1 MIILGISGG
10 YGHDAAAALVRDGS
24 IVAVVEEERLIR
36 RKHAYGAAPVHAARY
51 CLARAGISLGDVDV
65 LALSWNPADQPGW
78 PTRIHDTLLA
88 HPFFAGERAP
98 EVEVVGHAHAHAAA
112 AFYCSGF
119 PDAAVIT
126 VDGQG
131 DGVSTCLGRAY
142 GDVIDL
148 GEEFGISDSLGFFY
162 LALTNHLG
170 FELGEEGKVM
180 GLAAYAEPLAVP
192 EPFDLSADGYRAVGV
207 PRDVGNHYSLYR
219 NVVRHWRAWCEREL
233 GSAVPVRFPVDPL
246 TSRAR
251 AELTLGSAQ
260 ERAAATGQAI
270 LQRVLLH
277 LVRLAVDRAGTR
289 RLVLGGG
296 VALNCSANG
305 VIERSGLVDEL
316 YVFPASGDAGTSL
329 GAALAIAAAR
339 GERPAAPVESA
350 AFGPE
355 YPDEQMHELARSWH
369 LSVTESADVVADTA
383 TLLEQGAV
391 VGWLQGG
398 MELGPRALG
407 HRSIL
412 ASPGDVGM
420 RVRVNAIKGREQW
433 RPLAP
438 SLLAQAAAGIVE
450 TSGRAPFMLTA
461 CPVREEARGLIPA
474 VVHVDGT
481 CRPQLV
487 RAGTNPRFARLLAA
501 MGERTGQPVV
511 LNTSF
516 NLAGE
521 PLVCT
526 PHDAIRTFFG
536 SALDALV
543 LGRTILRKEC
553 L

>member
-1 MIILGISGG
+1 MIVLGISGG
-10 YGHDAAAALVRDGS
+10 YGHDAAAALVRDGE

-36 RKHAYGAAPVHAARY
+36 RKHAYGAVPVHSVRY
-51 CLARAGISLGDVDV
+51 CLDRAGISLRDVEV
-65 LALSWNPADQPGW
+65 LALSWDPADQPGW
-78 PTRIHDTLLA
+78 PTRLHETLLA
-88 HPFFAGERAP
+88 HPFFAGHRAP
-98 EVEVVGHAHAHAAA
+98 KVEVVGHAHAHAAA

-119 PDAAVIT
+119 PDAAILT

-131 DGVSTCLGRAY
+131 DGVSTCLGR
-142 GDVIDL
+142 GDGDEIDL
-148 GEEFGISDSLGFFY
+148 GQEFGIPDSLGFFY

-180 GLAAYAEPLAVP
+180 GLAAYGEPLPTAD
-192 EPFDLSADGYRAVGV
+192 PFEFSSDGYHAVGA
-207 PRDVGNHYSLYR
+207 PRTAGSRYAMYR
-219 NVVRHWRAWCEREL
+219 DVVRHWRAWCEREF
-233 GSAVPVRFPVDPL
+233 GPAIPVRYPVDPL
-246 TSRAR
+246 NSRAR
-251 AELTLGSAQ
+251 AELILGPAQ

-270 LQRVLLH
+270 LQRALLH
-277 LVRLAVDRAGTR
+277 LVRLAVNRAGTR
-289 RLVLGGG
+289 RLVFGGG

-329 GAALAIAAAR
+329 GAALAVAAVS
-339 GERPAAPVESA
+339 GERPTTPVESA
-350 AFGPE
+350 AFGPD
-355 YPDEQMHELARSWH
+355 YPDDLLHELARS
-369 LSVTESADVVADTA
+369 LRLPATETADVEADTA
-383 TLLEQGAV
+383 ALLERGAV
-391 VGWLQGG
+391 VGWMQGG

-412 ASPGDVGM
+412 ANPASLGM
-420 RVRVNAIKGREQW
+420 RVQVNAVKGREQW

-438 SLLAQAAAGIVE
+438 SLLAQAAPGIVDAR
-450 TSGRAPFMLTA
+450 GRAPFMLTA
-461 CPVREEARGLIPA
+461 CPVKDEVRGRIPA

-487 RAGTNPRFARLLAA
+487 RGGNPRFAGLLAA
-501 MGERTGQPVV
+501 LGERTGLPVV

-536 SALDALV
+536 SSLDALV
-543 LGRTILRKEC
+543 LGRTIITKTKP
-553 L
+553 

>member
-1 MIILGISGG
+1 VIVLGISGG
-10 YGHDAAAALVRDGS
+10 YGHDAAAALVRDGQ

-36 RKHAYGAAPVHAARY
+36 RKHAYGAAPVHAAHY
-51 CLARAGISLGDVDV
+51 CLARAGISLHDVDV
-65 LALSWNPADQPGW
+65 LAVSWDPRDQPGL
-78 PTRIHDTLLA
+78 PTKLHKTLLA
-88 HPFFAGERAP
+88 HPFFAGQRAP
-98 EVEVVGHAHAHAAA
+98 HVDVVGHAHAHAAA

-119 PDAAVIT
+119 PDAAILT

-131 DGVSTCLGRAY
+131 DGVSTCLGR
-142 GDVIDL
+142 GHGNEIDL
-148 GEEFGISDSLGFFY
+148 GEEFGIPDSLGFFY

-180 GLAAYAEPLAVP
+180 GLAAYAEPLRTAD
-192 EPFDLSADGYRAVGV
+192 PFEFSSDGYRAIGV
-207 PRDVGNHYSLYR
+207 PRTADSNYTLYR
-219 NVVRHWRAWCEREL
+219 DVVKHWRAWCEREF
-233 GSAVPVRFPVDPL
+233 GPSVPVRYPVDPL

-251 AELTLGSAQ
+251 AELTLGPAQ
-260 ERAAATGQAI
+260 EQAAATGQAI
-270 LQRVLLH
+270 LQRALLH
-277 LVRLAVDRAGTR
+277 LVRLAVSRTGTR

-329 GAALAIAAAR
+329 GAALVVAAAR
-339 GERPAAPVESA
+339 GERPVAPVESA
-350 AFGPE
+350 AFGPDF
-355 YPDEQMHELARSWH
+355 PDELLDELARS
-369 LSVTESADVVADTA
+369 LRLPVTVSADVAMDTA
-383 TLLEQGAV
+383 ALLEQGAV
-391 VGWLQGG
+391 VGWMQGG

-412 ASPGDVGM
+412 ASPGSVST

-438 SLLAQAAAGIVE
+438 SLLAQAAPDIVE
-450 TSGRAPFMLTA
+450 TTGRSPFMLTA
-461 CPVREEARGLIPA
+461 CPVREEMRGLVPA
-474 VVHVDGT
+474 VVHADGS

-487 RAGTNPRFARLLAA
+487 RAETNPRFAGLLAA
-501 MGERTGQPVV
+501 IGERTGLPVV

-521 PLVCT
+521 PLACT

-536 SALDALV
+536 SSLDALV
-543 LGRTILRKEC
+543 LGRTIIRKTG
-553 L
+553 